1 MTAEADDLE
10 LIQEHIEIMTLVE
23 MARAQHEDAKGT
35 RSGITKIVGS
45 FMQGELE
52 RSLERLKARR
62 IWIKDKPERSGLK
75 LQFTYSVAG
84 KRGIYEIERATLR
97 AYMTERVEDYSD
109 LIIKV
114 QIPRPPLEVKYA
126 KDKHL
131 YIEPNR

>member
-1 MTAEADDLE
+1 MTAEAEDLQ

-45 FMQGELE
+45 FLQGELE
-52 RSLERLKARR
+52 RSLDRLKARR

-75 LQFTYSVAG
+75 LQFTYSIAG
-84 KRGIYEIERATLR
+84 KRGLYEIERATLR

-126 KDKHL
+126 KDKHM
-131 YIEPNR
+131 YIQPNP

>member
-1 MTAEADDLE
+1 MTAEAEDLQ

-35 RSGITKIVGS
+35 RSGITKLVGS
-45 FMQGELE
+45 FLQGELE
-52 RSLERLKARR
+52 RSLGRLKARR
-62 IWIKDKPERSGLK
+62 IWIKDKPERAGLK

-84 KRGIYEIERATLR
+84 KRGLYEIERATLR

-114 QIPRPPLEVKYA
+114 QIPRPPLDVKYA
-126 KDKHL
+126 KDKHMF
-131 YIEPNR
+131 IQPNP